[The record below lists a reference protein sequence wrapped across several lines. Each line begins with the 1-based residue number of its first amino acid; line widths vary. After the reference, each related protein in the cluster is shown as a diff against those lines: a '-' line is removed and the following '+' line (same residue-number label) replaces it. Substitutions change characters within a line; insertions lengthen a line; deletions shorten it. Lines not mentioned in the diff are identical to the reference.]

1 MTDGFIEKRIAFSTD
16 QLDQLRGAVFE
27 LVEDVQLEGLTIFA
41 AGSFARHEA
50 SKHSDIDLFFTYHP
64 TGKTLEYRRTNELK
78 LFGRLIDLVN
88 KLGFPPF
95 SGDSRWL
102 QTHDV
107 DQILLHLGGPQDDA
121 ENYFTLRMLMLLES
135 KCVFGDQAYESA
147 LRAVVKSYYRDFD
160 GNEESFQPWFLI
172 NDVMRYW
179 KTLLL
184 NYESRRN
191 EGKDP
196 QQQSE
201 ARAKNFKL
209 RFSRSTTCFAT
220 IAALASF
227 DGVPTMDDVYQLALL
242 TPRERLELVHERIPA
257 VRAAIEDLLVDYSW
271 FLSQTSLSVSE
282 LHAKFESEEQRKEMF
297 ARAESYGWKLYY
309 LLVEIDVARGTSPKL
324 LRYLVI

>member
-1 MTDGFIEKRIAFSTD
+1 MTDGFLETRISFSTA
-16 QLDQLRGAVFE
+16 QLDELRAEVSD
-27 LVEDVQLEGLTIFA
+27 LVQDVQLEGLTIFA

-50 SKHSDIDLFFTYHP
+50 SEHSDIDLFFTYHP
-64 TGKTLEYRRTNELK
+64 TGKTLEQRRTNELK
-78 LFGRLIDLVN
+78 LFGRLIDLVGR
-88 KLGFPPF
+88 LGFPPF

-102 QTHDV
+102 QTHDI
-107 DQILLHLGGPQDDA
+107 DQILLHLGGPEDDA

-135 KCVFGDQAYESA
+135 KCVFGDDAYESA

-191 EGKDP
+191 EGKTP
-196 QQQSE
+196 QERSE

-227 DGVPTMDDVYQLALL
+227 DSVPTMEDVYQLALL
-242 TPRERLELVHERIPA
+242 TPRERLQLVRERIPD
-257 VRAAIEDLLVDYSW
+257 VSEVIDDLIAEYNW
-271 FLSQTSLSVSE
+271 FLTQTSLSVNE
-282 LHAKFESEEQRKEMF
+282 LHAKFDSDEERRSMF
-297 ARAESYGWKLYY
+297 ARAESYGRKIYD
-309 LLVEIDVARGTSPKL
+309 LLVAIDEARGTAPKL
-324 LRYLVI
+324 LRYLVV

>member
-1 MTDGFIEKRIAFSTD
+1 MTDGLIDARITFSTD
-16 QLDQLRGAVFE
+16 QLDELRARVSE
-27 LVEDVQLEGLTIFA
+27 LVQDVELEGLTIFA

-50 SKHSDIDLFFTYHP
+50 SQYSDIDLFFTYHP
-64 TGKTLEYRRTNELK
+64 TGKSLEYRRTNEMK
-78 LFGRLIDLVN
+78 LFGRLIDLISD
-88 KLGFPPF
+88 LGFPPF

-102 QTHDV
+102 QTHDI
-107 DQILLHLGGPQDDA
+107 DQILLHLGGPEDDA

-135 KCVFGDQAYESA
+135 KCIFGDQAYEAA

-191 EGKDP
+191 EGRDP

-227 DGVPTMDDVYQLALL
+227 DAVPTMDDVYQLALL
-242 TPRERLELVHERIPA
+242 TPRERLELIHRRLPT
-257 VRAAIEDLLVDYSW
+257 VREAIDDLLIDYNW
-271 FLSQTSLSVSE
+271 FLTQTSLSVSE
-282 LHAKFESEEQRKEMF
+282 LHSKFESDEERRAMF
-297 ARAESYGWKLYY
+297 ARAESYGWKIYN
-309 LLVEIDVARGTSPKL
+309 LLVAIDDARGTSPKL
-324 LRYLVI
+324 LRYLVV